1 MKNITIIKKKKKD
14 FPRKLIAEDEYRS
27 KNSRV

>member
-1 MKNITIIKKKKKD
+1 MKNITIIKKKKD